1 MSEENNYKPQPT
13 LPQAME
19 SPIVPQPTSEVVVEQ
34 YGYRNSAAD
43 ASAEPMEGQIVSE
56 ESQSLD
62 DLPTTSPVPAKAVSP
77 KPHKSFW
84 REVLETVI
92 LTILI
97 FFLAQS
103 LIQPFRIQGS
113 SMEPNFH
120 TDQLLMVNKAAYFHF
135 DVNPWLRLIPGVKAE
150 GSSVW
155 WVFGGPKRGDVV
167 VFEYPRDPSQDYI
180 KRVIGFP
187 GEKVE
192 VRSGVVYVNDQPL
205 TEPYIKEASLS
216 PYGPMVVPEGT
227 LFVLGDNRNGSS
239 DSRAWG
245 FLPIDRI
252 IGKAMIAYWPLGKG
266 WGIVNEASYN

>member
-1 MSEENNYKPQPT
+1 VSEENNNKPHPT
-13 LPQAME
+13 LPHAIE
-19 SPIVPQPTSEVVVEQ
+19 PITMPPPISEAGAEPYNYHTSA
-34 YGYRNSAAD
+34 GD
-43 ASAEPMEGQIVSE
+43 ASIEAGDGQLVSE
-56 ESQSLD
+56 EKQIL
-62 DLPTTSPVPAKAVSP
+62 TATSASAVSA
-77 KPHKSFW
+77 KLHKSFW

-113 SMEPNFH
+113 SMEPTFH

-135 DVNPWLRLIPGVKAE
+135 DVSPWLRLIPGVKAE
-150 GSSVW
+150 GSSNW

-187 GEKVE
+187 GEKIE
-192 VRSGVVYVNDQPL
+192 VRAGVVYVNDQPL
-205 TEPYIKEASLS
+205 VEPYIKDAALS
-216 PYGPMVVPEGT
+216 PYGPMVVPDGT
-227 LFVLGDNRNGSS
+227 FFVLGDNRNGSS

-252 IGKAMIAYWPLGKG
+252 IGKAMIAYWPFGKG
-266 WGIVNEASYN
+266 WGLVNEVGYK